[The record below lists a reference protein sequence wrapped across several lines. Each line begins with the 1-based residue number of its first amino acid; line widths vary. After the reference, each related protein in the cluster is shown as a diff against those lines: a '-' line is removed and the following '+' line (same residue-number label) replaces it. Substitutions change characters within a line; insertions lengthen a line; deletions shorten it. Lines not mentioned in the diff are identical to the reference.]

1 MAAVPERCCIGLPAL
16 LGVFGSY
23 TKCCFPSQSLLTL
36 FAAGILTYLCKLS
49 NRKIS
54 HASMCVKRKVFAKKY
69 LKYVS
74 EINKVQPAHPVG
86 YGQAQQDL
94 GSEADIAQLC

>member
-1 MAAVPERCCIGLPAL
+1 
-16 LGVFGSY
+16 
-23 TKCCFPSQSLLTL
+23 
-36 FAAGILTYLCKLS
+36 
-49 NRKIS
+49 
-54 HASMCVKRKVFAKKY
+54 MCVKRKVFAKKY